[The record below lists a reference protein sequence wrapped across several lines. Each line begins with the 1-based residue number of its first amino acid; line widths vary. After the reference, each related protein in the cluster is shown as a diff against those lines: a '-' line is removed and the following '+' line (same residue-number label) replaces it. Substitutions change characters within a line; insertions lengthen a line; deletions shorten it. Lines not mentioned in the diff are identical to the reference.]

1 MKSLMIIVL
10 AVYKKYFSLLIKL
23 LLGGGCRYEPTCSEY
38 AQEALERHGALKGTA
53 LTLKRVGRCHPWG
66 GFGFDPVPKKA

>member
-1 MKSLMIIVL
+1 MKNLVTYIL
-10 AVYKKYFSLLIKL
+10 AVYKKYFSFLIKL

-38 AQEALERHGALKGTA
+38 AKEALDTHGVLKGTA

-66 GFGFDPVPKKA
+66 GFGFDPVPKKV